1 MLCWCAAPSGAF
13 HQAVCGKFVGV
24 NICASNGGFRA
35 CRGQLTSLTP
45 MWIHPLL
52 LNEFNYLPWLRV
64 VTLALGGRS
73 KLGFINGNIEAPD
86 VSSPNYES
94 WLCKDQLVMSWLL
107 NSMEQKVAEIFSFYK
122 SSFHLWEAI
131 KEMYGNQNNSTCVFQ
146 LKKDIASLQ
155 QEGKPFIQLLGS
167 MKSMW
172 NELELLE
179 SLSSKYEDLRSHI
192 LMNLDL
198 PSFANVCATIQREE
212 IRRTVMNMETK
223 ANTFEAR
230 AYMSNNKHAEE
241 REYKGKRL
249 DLKCHHCNNTGH
261 VIKRC
266 WILQPELKP
275 KFAKDTKGAQ
285 KCSQNSGYKANHATS
300 STDGP
305 SNFTSNPV
313 SLINEFAAYLQK
325 KNGGDESKGVTNS
338 RNENSIALLGKFAG
352 FLAKSDK
359 FSHEDIPD
367 SGATD
372 HMTNKITNLY
382 DFEKMTK
389 PSQDLVTKKTIGEGF
404 YLNGLYYLSKD
415 FQNRKGFH
423 VESNLAQDQHLWH

>member
-1 MLCWCAAPSGAF
+1 MGI
-13 HQAVCGKFVGV
+13 VCGEV
-24 NICASNGGFRA
+24 
-35 CRGQLTSLTP
+35 
-45 MWIHPLL
+45 L
-52 LNEFNYLPWLRV
+52 LNEFNYLPWSGA

-73 KLGFINGNIEAPD
+73 KLGFINGNFEAPD

-107 NSMEQKVAEIFSFYK
+107 NSMEWKVAEIFSFYE

-131 KEMYGNQNNSTCVFQ
+131 KEMYGTQNNSTHVFQ

-172 NELELLE
+172 NELE
-179 SLSSKYEDLRSHI
+179 
-192 LMNLDL
+192 
-198 PSFANVCATIQREE
+198 
-212 IRRTVMNMETK
+212 VMNMETK

-241 REYKGKRL
+241 REYKGKRP

-261 VIKRC
+261 
-266 WILQPELKP
+266 P

-285 KCSQNSGYKANHATS
+285 KRSQNSGYKANHATS

-338 RNENSIALLGKFAG
+338 RSENSIALLGKFAG

-359 FSHEDIPD
+359 FWHEDIP
-367 SGATD
+367 
-372 HMTNKITNLY
+372 
-382 DFEKMTK
+382 
-389 PSQDLVTKKTIGEGF
+389 DLVTKKTIGEGF

>member
-1 MLCWCAAPSGAF
+1 MTL
-13 HQAVCGKFVGV
+13 
-24 NICASNGGFRA
+24 
-35 CRGQLTSLTP
+35 SL
-45 MWIHPLL
+45 H
-52 LNEFNYLPWLRV
+52 
-64 VTLALGGRS
+64 
-73 KLGFINGNIEAPD
+73 
-86 VSSPNYES
+86 
-94 WLCKDQLVMSWLL
+94 
-107 NSMEQKVAEIFSFYK
+107 
-122 SSFHLWEAI
+122 
-131 KEMYGNQNNSTCVFQ
+131 
-146 LKKDIASLQ
+146 

-172 NELELLE
+172 NELEVYHPHTTNATVLLKRYE
-179 SLSSKYEDLRSHI
+179 EDKIFQLLASLSSEYEDLRSHV

-212 IRRTVMNMETK
+212 IRRKVMNMETK
-223 ANTFEAR
+223 ANTSEPR

-241 REYKGKRL
+241 RVYNGKRP

-261 VIKRC
+261 
-266 WILQPELKP
+266 P
-275 KFAKDTKGAQ
+275 KFAADTKGAQ
-285 KCSQNSGYKANHATS
+285 KRSPNSGYKANHATS

-305 SNFTSNPV
+305 SNFTSNLV

-352 FLAKSDK
+352 FLAESDK

-367 SGATD
+367 SGAID

-382 DFEKMTK
+382 DLEKMTK

-415 FQNRKGFH
+415 FQT
-423 VESNLAQDQHLWH
+423 